1 MAKTSELHEVTA
13 STHNGSLRHTFAELD
28 NQFPIRVA
36 VSDTHGIT
44 TVATLAVTEHDPLS
58 RAYAFRLSRDI
69 AANNIANF
77 KAKAEK
83 ARKEGKSEAEIAEMA
98 HKAVNATPESNP
110 VYSLLDLAADRLVAE
125 IAKLQG
131 VAEGTPESRA
141 KQVNELL
148 NAPGRANSNPRAV
161 TKFGKAVPAD
171 FVAHTYGEH
180 LARHRDAIVAETF
193 VPQKRGS
200 NRTDRIA
207 ASGPELEF

>member
-1 MAKTSELHEVTA
+1 MVKTSELHEVNA
-13 STHNGSLRHTFAELD
+13 SHNGSLRHTFAELD

-83 ARKEGKSEAEIAEMA
+83 ARKEGKTESDIAEMA

-125 IAKLQG
+125 IAKLQD
-131 VAEGTPESRA
+131 VAEGTPESRT
-141 KQVNELL
+141 KQVNALL
-148 NAPGRANSNPRAV
+148 NAPGLTETNPRAV
-161 TKFGKAVPAD
+161 TSSGKTMPPE

-180 LARHRDAIVAETF
+180 LTRHRDAIIAETF
-193 VPQKRGS
+193 VPQKRGGS
-200 NRTDRIA
+200 KADAT

>member
-1 MAKTSELHEVTA
+1 MAKISELHEVT
-13 STHNGSLRHTFAELD
+13 SHDGSLRHTFAQLD

-44 TVATLAVTEHDPLS
+44 VVATLAVTEHDPLS

-83 ARKEGKSEAEIAEMA
+83 ARKEGKSESEIAEMA
-98 HKAVNATPESNP
+98 RVAVNAVPDSNP

-141 KQVNELL
+141 KQVNVLL
-148 NAPGRANSNPRAV
+148 NAPGLSDSKPRAV
-161 TKFGKAVPAD
+161 TTSGKTMPAD
-171 FVAHTYGEH
+171 FVAQTYGEH
-180 LARHRDAIVAETF
+180 LERHRVAIIAETF
-193 VPQKRGS
+193 VPQKRGGS
-200 NRTDRIA
+200 KADA
-207 ASGPELEF
+207 AQTGPELEF

>member
-1 MAKTSELHEVTA
+1 MAKTSELHEVT
-13 STHNGSLRHTFAELD
+13 SSHNGSLRHTFAELD

-83 ARKEGKSEAEIAEMA
+83 ARKEGKSEAEIAELA
-98 HKAVNATPESNP
+98 HEAVNKAPESNP

-141 KQVNELL
+141 KQVNALL
-148 NAPGRANSNPRAV
+148 NAPGLAESNPRAV
-161 TKFGKAVPAD
+161 TTSGKTMPAD

-180 LARHRDAIVAETF
+180 LERHRSAIVAETF
-193 VPQKRGS
+193 VPQKRGGS
-200 NRTDRIA
+200 KADA
-207 ASGPELEF
+207 ASAGPELEF